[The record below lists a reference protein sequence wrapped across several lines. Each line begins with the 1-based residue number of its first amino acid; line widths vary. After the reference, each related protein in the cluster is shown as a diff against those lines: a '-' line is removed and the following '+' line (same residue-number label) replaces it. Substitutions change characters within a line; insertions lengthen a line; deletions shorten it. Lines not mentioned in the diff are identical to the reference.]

1 MAPGEA
7 AAALKSSMLKGGKPA
22 VEFLERAM
30 KAMNDG
36 QNRTGPVEMLKGI
49 FIWKPMQRRRKLRLK
64 SRKTNGGSLISLP
77 ADPPA
82 EPNNQLEQTLWPHK
96 PLPTHGPR

>member
-49 FIWKPMQRRRKLRLK
+49 FI
-64 SRKTNGGSLISLP
+64 
-77 ADPPA
+77 
-82 EPNNQLEQTLWPHK
+82 
-96 PLPTHGPR
+96 

>member
-22 VEFLERAM
+22 VEFLEREM

-36 QNRTGPVEMLKGI
+36 QNRTGPVEILKGI
-49 FIWKPMQRRRKLRLK
+49 FI
-64 SRKTNGGSLISLP
+64 
-77 ADPPA
+77 
-82 EPNNQLEQTLWPHK
+82 
-96 PLPTHGPR
+96 